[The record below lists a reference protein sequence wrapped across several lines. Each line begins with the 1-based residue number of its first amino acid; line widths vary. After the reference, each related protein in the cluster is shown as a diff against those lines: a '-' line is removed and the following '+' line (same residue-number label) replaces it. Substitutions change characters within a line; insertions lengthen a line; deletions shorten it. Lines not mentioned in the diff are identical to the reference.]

1 MKVMQAERV
10 FGGAPGREP
19 SHSDAAQ
26 TQQQMQP
33 ERTPLEEKP

>member
-1 MKVMQAERV
+1 MQAERV
-10 FGGAPGREP
+10 FGGAAHSEP
-19 SHSDAAQ
+19 SRSDAAQ